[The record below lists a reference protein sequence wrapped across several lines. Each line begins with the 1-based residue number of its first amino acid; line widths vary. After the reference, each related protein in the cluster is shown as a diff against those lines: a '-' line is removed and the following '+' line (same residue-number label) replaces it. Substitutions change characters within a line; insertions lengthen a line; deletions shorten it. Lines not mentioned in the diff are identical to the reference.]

1 MTTPQGFAE
10 GAAER
15 LPLLPE
21 TDWSVAQ
28 RAAANAIINGPRKA
42 IFGPF
47 IPLLHKPALMER
59 LGDLGA
65 ALRFESGLPD
75 RIRELVI
82 AATARATDNQFEW
95 QTHAPLALKAGVAP
109 ATLEAIAA
117 RRIPRGLPEDEA
129 AALDLATEVLREN
142 GLSDASFAEAER
154 LFGHGGI
161 VELTVLVGYFAT
173 ICWVMNVART
183 PGPGNYPAL
192 QATPT

>member
-10 GAAER
+10 NRTER
-15 LPLLPE
+15 LPMPAE
-21 TDWSVAQ
+21 SEMSEAQ
-28 RAAANAIINGPRKA
+28 RAAAEAIVRGPRKA

-65 ALRFESGLPD
+65 VLRFESDLPD
-75 RIRELVI
+75 RLRELVI

-95 QTHAPLALKAGVAP
+95 QTHAPLALKAGVAQTTLDALSSRRAPRDLP
-109 ATLEAIAA
+109 A
-117 RRIPRGLPEDEA
+117 DEA
-129 AALDLATEVLREN
+129 AALDVVAEIMRHN
-142 GLSDASFAEAER
+142 GLSDATFAAATR
-154 LFGHGGI
+154 IFGGSGV

-183 PGPGNYPAL
+183 PGPGTYPAL
-192 QATPT
+192 QATPA

>member
-10 GAAER
+10 DRTER
-15 LPLLPE
+15 LPMMAE
-21 TDWSVAQ
+21 SEMSDAQ
-28 RAAANAIINGPRKA
+28 RAAAEAIIKGPRKA

-65 ALRFESGLPD
+65 VLRFESGLPE
-75 RIRELVI
+75 RIRELVM

-95 QTHAPLALKAGVAP
+95 QTHAPLALKGGVAR
-109 ATLEAIAA
+109 ATLDALAA
-117 RRIPRGLPEDEA
+117 RRAPRDLPGDEA
-129 AALDLATEVLREN
+129 AALDVVAEILRHN

-154 LFGHGGI
+154 IFGSSGV
-161 VELTVLVGYFAT
+161 VELTVLIGYFAT

-183 PGPGNYPAL
+183 PGPGTWPAL
-192 QATPT
+192 QPTPA